1 MSDTEQPLSSD
12 EQVYQEHRSDLAARQ
27 VYANEEPAA
36 ADNGRQGDAPCA
48 DVDEVV
54 AESFPASDAP
64 PNTPPG
70 APTKP

>member
-1 MSDTEQPLSSD
+1 MSDTEQPRSSD
-12 EQVYQEHRSDLAARQ
+12 EHVYQEHRGDLAARQ
-27 VYANEEPAA
+27 IYANEEPAA
-36 ADNGRQGDAPCA
+36 DRGRQADAPCA

-70 APTKP
+70 APTNP